1 MLVQFQDLPALVT
14 VERFVPRVIKQKKCS
29 FSSRCDCSKLKNI
42 YFQVSLDVTTGSSLA
57 TGTIPDTELG
67 DLSFTSTNQ
76 DQSPGGQS
84 TLPPALPELR
94 SSAQLKKLK
103 ILGASFLG
111 NENAEEETLSLHP
124 RPRPTSLC
132 PDGTLSSSGVWTASE
147 GDREEEGRH
156 HLGKQQDDDHLGR
169 QQFDDQEV
177 LMPRA
182 IVARPHSSLSAGVVS
197 DCSTATWRE
206 ETTLR
211 EGDVTLEEGGS
222 IHSCDTEGYYTT
234 FHDFDGLQEVL
245 ADVHLVIHE
254 DGEEGE
260 EMDEKDF
267 EVETTQQG
275 SRVSLDYSNSEV
287 VLRKRKGGKVP
298 PPPQRLSS
306 LGRESTGTV
315 VAREDLA
322 KEETKEDVKDLTNE
336 EIKDLV
342 EEETKEEEKE
352 NQRQMELREQRE
364 GSVVSN
370 DVSFDSEERQERISA
385 KTLMAAEHIPSLCN
399 ITPSHS
405 GQNTPVNSSPV
416 SSR

>member
-1 MLVQFQDLPALVT
+1 M
-14 VERFVPRVIKQKKCS
+14 ERFVPRVIKLKKCY
-29 FSSRCDCSKLKNI
+29 FSSGCDCSKLKNI
-42 YFQVSLDVTTGSSLA
+42 YSQVSLDVTTGSSLA

-76 DQSPGGQS
+76 DQSPNGQS

-111 NENAEEETLSLHP
+111 NENAEEETLSFHP

-156 HLGKQQDDDHLGR
+156 HLGKQQDDDHLVLGK
-169 QQFDDQEV
+169 QQLDDQEV

-260 EMDEKDF
+260 GIDEKEF
-267 EVETTQQG
+267 EVETTKG
-275 SRVSLDYSNSEV
+275 SRVSLEFSNSEV

-315 VAREDLA
+315 VTREDLA

-342 EEETKEEEKE
+342 EEEIKEEEKE
-352 NQRQMELREQRE
+352 NQRQMELRELRE

-399 ITPSHS
+399 ITPSPS

-416 SSR
+416 PSR

>member
-29 FSSRCDCSKLKNI
+29 FSSECDCSKLKNI

-111 NENAEEETLSLHP
+111 SENVEEETLSLHP

-156 HLGKQQDDDHLGR
+156 HLGKQQDNEHLGR
-169 QQFDDQEV
+169 QQLDDQEV

-206 ETTLR
+206 ENTLR

-245 ADVHLVIHE
+245 ADVNLVIHE
-254 DGEEGE
+254 EREEGE
-260 EMDEKDF
+260 EVEENDIGEDAAERMKETADF
-267 EVETTQQG
+267 
-275 SRVSLDYSNSEV
+275 EV

-315 VAREDLA
+315 VAREDLQR
-322 KEETKEDVKDLTNE
+322 
-336 EIKDLV
+336 
-342 EEETKEEEKE
+342 EKE
-352 NQRQMELREQRE
+352 KDAREAAEDRELRE
-364 GSVVSN
+364 GSAVSG
-370 DVSFDSEERQERISA
+370 DLSFDSEERRERISA
-385 KTLMAAEHIPSLCN
+385 KTLMAAQHIPSLCCT
-399 ITPSHS
+399 ITPPAS
-405 GQNTPVNSSPV
+405 GQNTPTNSSPV
-416 SSR
+416 PAR

>member
-1 MLVQFQDLPALVT
+1 
-14 VERFVPRVIKQKKCS
+14 
-29 FSSRCDCSKLKNI
+29 
-42 YFQVSLDVTTGSSLA
+42 
-57 TGTIPDTELG
+57 
-67 DLSFTSTNQ
+67 
-76 DQSPGGQS
+76 
-84 TLPPALPELR
+84 
-94 SSAQLKKLK
+94 
-103 ILGASFLG
+103 
-111 NENAEEETLSLHP
+111 
-124 RPRPTSLC
+124 
-132 PDGTLSSSGVWTASE
+132 
-147 GDREEEGRH
+147 
-156 HLGKQQDDDHLGR
+156 
-169 QQFDDQEV
+169 
-177 LMPRA
+177 MPRA

-234 FHDFDGLQEVL
+234 FHDFDGLQEVI

-254 DGEEGE
+254 DGEEGQG
-260 EMDEKDF
+260 MDEKEF
-267 EVETTQQG
+267 EMDTTES
-275 SRVSLDYSNSEV
+275 SRVSLEYSNSEV

-322 KEETKEDVKDLTNE
+322 KEEAKEDAKDLTSE
-336 EIKDLV
+336 EIKDLDK
-342 EEETKEEEKE
+342 EEEEKE
-352 NQRQMELREQRE
+352 IQRKMELRELRE
-364 GSVVSN
+364 VSVVSN

-399 ITPSHS
+399 ITPSPS

-416 SSR
+416 PSR

>member
-1 MLVQFQDLPALVT
+1 M
-14 VERFVPRVIKQKKCS
+14 
-29 FSSRCDCSKLKNI
+29 
-42 YFQVSLDVTTGSSLA
+42 
-57 TGTIPDTELG
+57 
-67 DLSFTSTNQ
+67 
-76 DQSPGGQS
+76 
-84 TLPPALPELR
+84 
-94 SSAQLKKLK
+94 
-103 ILGASFLG
+103 
-111 NENAEEETLSLHP
+111 SLHP

-147 GDREEEGRH
+147 GDREEEARY
-156 HLGKQQDDDHLGR
+156 HLGRQQDEDHLGRQQDDDHLGK
-169 QQFDDQEV
+169 QQLDDQEV

-206 ETTLR
+206 ESTLR

-260 EMDEKDF
+260 GMDEKEY
-267 EVETTQQG
+267 EVKTTKQG
-275 SRVSLDYSNSEV
+275 SRLSLDYSNSEV
-287 VLRKRKGGKVP
+287 VLRKRKGGQVP

-352 NQRQMELREQRE
+352 NQRKMELRELRE
-364 GSVVSN
+364 DSVVSN

-399 ITPSHS
+399 ITPSPS

-416 SSR
+416 PSR

>member
-1 MLVQFQDLPALVT
+1 MIVQNST
-14 VERFVPRVIKQKKCS
+14 
-29 FSSRCDCSKLKNI
+29 I
-42 YFQVSLDVTTGSSLA
+42 YSQVSLDVTTGSSLA

-76 DQSPGGQS
+76 DQSPSGQS

-147 GDREEEGRH
+147 GDREEEVRH
-156 HLGKQQDDDHLGR
+156 HLGKQQDDDHLGTGR
-169 QQFDDQEV
+169 QQLDDQEV
-177 LMPRA
+177 LMPRT

-260 EMDEKDF
+260 GMDEKEF
-267 EVETTQQG
+267 EITKS
-275 SRVSLDYSNSEV
+275 SRVSLEYSNSEV

-352 NQRQMELREQRE
+352 IQRKMELRGLRE
-364 GSVVSN
+364 SSIVSN

-399 ITPSHS
+399 ITPSPS

-416 SSR
+416 PSR